1 MRNVSLIWRIRN
13 KHGKAWW
20 IKLKTALS
28 IAGTDPTGGAGTTVD
43 LKVFQSRGVYGM
55 SVVTSIVAQNTLG
68 VQQVFNQPA
77 DVIAAQLESVYSDIV
92 PDAVKTGML
101 ATSEVMDVVRP
112 YIVQHDI
119 PYVIDPV
126 MVAKSGD
133 ALLDENGKS
142 AVRTKLLDVA
152 TVVTPNIPEIEEIVQ
167 MKVETMDD
175 IKRAGKIFINEIG
188 SKSVLIK
195 GGHLKGD
202 ATDYLFT
209 RDEFVVLKGE
219 RYDTKHTHGTGCTY
233 SAVITSE
240 LAKGKSIVDAVNLA
254 KQYMD
259 LAIKYTPELGNGQ
272 GPVNHFKYQEVNP
285 CLHN

>member
-1 MRNVSLIWRIRN
+1 MRNVSLIWLIY
-13 KHGKAWW
+13 KKLGKVW
-20 IKLKTALS
+20 LNNMKTALS

-68 VQQVFNQPA
+68 VQQVFNQNV
-77 DVIAAQLESVYSDIV
+77 DVIAAQLDSVYSDII

-112 YIVQHDI
+112 YIVKHDI

-133 ALLDENGKS
+133 ALLDENGRS

-152 TVVTPNIPEIEEIVQ
+152 TVVTPNIPELEEIVQ
-167 MKVETMDD
+167 MKVETLDD

-188 SKSVLIK
+188 SDSVLIK

-209 RDEFVVLKGE
+209 RDDFVVLKGE

-240 LAKGKSIVDAVNLA
+240 LAKGKSIVEAVQLA
-254 KQYMD
+254 KRYMD
-259 LAIKYTPELGNGQ
+259 IAIRFTPELGHGQ
-272 GPVNHFKYQEVNP
+272 GPVNHFKFQEME
-285 CLHN
+285 

>member
-1 MRNVSLIWRIRN
+1 MNN
-13 KHGKAWW
+13 M
-20 IKLKTALS
+20 KTALS

-68 VQQVFNQPA
+68 VQQVFNQNV
-77 DVIAAQLESVYSDIV
+77 DVIAAQLDSVYSDII

-112 YIVQHDI
+112 YIVKHDI

-133 ALLDENGKS
+133 ALLDENGRS

-152 TVVTPNIPEIEEIVQ
+152 TVVTPNIPELEEIVQ
-167 MKVETMDD
+167 MKVETLDD

-188 SKSVLIK
+188 SDSVLIK

-209 RDEFVVLKGE
+209 RDDFVVLKGE

-240 LAKGKSIVDAVNLA
+240 LAKGKSIVEAVQLA
-254 KQYMD
+254 KRYMD
-259 LAIKYTPELGNGQ
+259 TAIRFTPELGHGQ
-272 GPVNHFKYQEVNP
+272 GPVNHFKFQEME
-285 CLHN
+285 

>member
-1 MRNVSLIWRIRN
+1 MRNVSLIWLIHK
-13 KHGKAWW
+13 KHGKAWCNNM
-20 IKLKTALS
+20 KTALS

-68 VQQVFNQPA
+68 VQQVFNQ
-77 DVIAAQLESVYSDIV
+77 DVEIIAAQLESVYSDIV

-112 YIVQHDI
+112 YIVNHDI

-133 ALLDENGKS
+133 ALLDENGRS
-142 AVRTKLLDVA
+142 AVRTKLLDIA
-152 TVVTPNIPEIEEIVQ
+152 TVVTPNIPELEEIVQ
-167 MKVETMDD
+167 MKVETLDD

-188 SKSVLIK
+188 SESVLIK

-209 RDEFVVLKGE
+209 RDDFVVLKGE
-219 RYDTKHTHGTGCTY
+219 RYNTKHTHGTGCTY

-240 LAKGKSIVDAVNLA
+240 LAKGKSIVAAVQLA
-254 KQYMD
+254 KRYMD
-259 LAIKYTPELGNGQ
+259 AAIRFTPELGNGQ
-272 GPVNHFKYQEVNP
+272 GPVNHFKFQEME
-285 CLHN
+285 

>member
-1 MRNVSLIWRIRN
+1 MRNVSLTWHTR
-13 KHGKAWW
+13 KKLGKVW
-20 IKLKTALS
+20 LNNMKTALS

-68 VQQVFNQPA
+68 VQQVFNQPI

-112 YIVQHDI
+112 FIVKHNV

-133 ALLDENGKS
+133 ALLDETGRS

-152 TVVTPNIPEIEEIVQ
+152 TVVTPNIPELEEIVQ
-167 MKVETMDD
+167 MKVESMED

-188 SKSVLIK
+188 AKSVLIK

-209 RDEFVVLKGE
+209 RDDFVVLKGE
-219 RYDTKHTHGTGCTY
+219 RYETKHTHGTGCTY

-240 LAKGKSIVDAVNLA
+240 LAKGKSIVDAVQLA
-254 KQYMD
+254 KRYMD
-259 LAIKYTPELGNGQ
+259 VAIKHTPELGHGQ
-272 GPVNHFKYQEVNP
+272 GPVNHFVFKE
-285 CLHN
+285 HE

>member
-1 MRNVSLIWRIRN
+1 M
-13 KHGKAWW
+13 
-20 IKLKTALS
+20 KLKTALS

>member
-1 MRNVSLIWRIRN
+1 MWRIRN